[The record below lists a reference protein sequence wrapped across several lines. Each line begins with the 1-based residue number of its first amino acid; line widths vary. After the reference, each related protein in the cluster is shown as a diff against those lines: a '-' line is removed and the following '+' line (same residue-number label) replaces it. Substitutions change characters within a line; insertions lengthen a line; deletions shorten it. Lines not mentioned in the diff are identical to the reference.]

1 MGKGTGDLYIKCF
14 SSDRIIFSKTYGI
27 EDYTKK
33 YVLDSST
40 RYTNNSSGYGSTVI
54 ANGVYSGGAS
64 FLSETFDGSQGDWTV
79 KMDIMFT
86 AGGCGVGVQY
96 GVSHYRE
103 RSIFKINAGGGVGY
117 NNSPNGW
124 HGIGGFSLSY
134 NVWYPVTFEKKGN
147 TITCYC
153 NDLNFST
160 SAWEFTNSPTL
171 SVGTDQWS
179 GSGSPVSFRN
189 LRILLL

>member
-1 MGKGTGDLYIKCF
+1 MFQSETF
-14 SSDRIIFSKTYGI
+14 VI

-54 ANGVYSGGAS
+54 ADGVYSGGAS
-64 FLSETFDGSQGDWTV
+64 FLTETFDGSQGDWTV
-79 KMDIMFT
+79 NMDIKFT
-86 AGGCGVGVQY
+86 DRGCGAGLQY
-96 GVSHYRE
+96 GVSHNRE
-103 RSIFKINAGGGVGY
+103 RSTIKINAGGGFGY

-160 SAWEFTNSPTL
+160 SAWEFTNSNTL
-171 SVGTDQWS
+171 SVGTDQWT